1 MDSLGRIAG
10 NIAHFLASNAVTF
23 VLGMAASVVMA
34 RSLGP
39 NDLGIFHQVSWF
51 VGMVSVVISLGL
63 VTSVTKFTAQ
73 YKAEGRHGD
82 ILSAVRF
89 IFYVEGAIAAVAT
102 AALLFLAPRIAD
114 HYFSPQQ
121 TWIFMLAFLAVTPG
135 MQTAI
140 FSAVLE
146 GAQIFRYQTLHA
158 VTVTPMALLTKVW
171 LMLSGYGLESLFWS
185 NLAFSAV
192 NLAFYFWAAR
202 REGLL
207 RGWFR
212 RGPAP
217 DVPGSAT
224 GGGGAGKPWKRELL
238 TYNRSI
244 IPIHFV
250 DILVWS
256 RTENYFLGR
265 YCPASQIAFYNLAA
279 NLIARFTGIL
289 PSLMWKILLPLT
301 AEQHG
306 RAEEDKMRRTYT
318 HALRYSALIA
328 FPTVTACFLAAYEL
342 IVIFYGK
349 AYAEAETCF
358 QILCLSALLSSLA
371 QPGSAVI
378 YASNRQAFI
387 LAYGSA
393 LAALNI
399 GMCFLLIPQ
408 YGARGAAVCYA
419 VSSVLGVGGGFVY
432 TTRRMGLAIPWSGWA
447 KAAAAT
453 AIMGL
458 ALYALLRTE
467 SPWYGIFAPVQDLL
481 RTWTGRGF
489 DMLLGPRTVRL
500 VFACAVSGLLY
511 LAVAFALFRPG
522 PDDRL
527 ILAALR
533 RFLPG
538 PVNRL
543 LDWKL
548 RETAGA
554 AP

>member
-1 MDSLGRIAG
+1 MDSLGRLAG
-10 NIAHFLASNAVTF
+10 NIVHFLASNVVTF

-51 VGMVSVVISLGL
+51 AGMVSVAISLGL
-63 VTSVTKFTAQ
+63 VTSITKFTAQ
-73 YKAEGRHGD
+73 FKAEGRSGD

-89 IFYVEGAIAAVAT
+89 IFYVEVAIAAVAT
-102 AALLFLAPRIAD
+102 AALLLLAPRIAD
-114 HYFSPQQ
+114 HYFSPDQ
-121 TWIFMLAFLAVTPG
+121 TRVFTLAFLAITPG

-146 GAQIFRYQTLHA
+146 GAQVFRYQTLHA
-158 VTVTPMALLTKVW
+158 VTVTPAALLTKVW
-171 LMLSGYGLESLFWS
+171 LMLNGYGLESLFWS
-185 NLAFSAV
+185 NLAFAAV

-212 RGPAP
+212 RG
-217 DVPGSAT
+217 
-224 GGGGAGKPWKRELL
+224 GAAERDGKSWKRELIA
-238 TYNRSI
+238 YNRSI
-244 IPIHFV
+244 VPIHFV

-265 YCPASQIAFYNLAA
+265 YCPASQIAYYNLAH
-279 NLIARFTGIL
+279 NLITRFTGIL

-306 RAEEDKMRRTYT
+306 KAQEEKMRRTYT

-328 FPTVTACFLAAYEL
+328 FPTVTVCFLAAYEL

-349 AYAEAETCF
+349 AYAEAEVCF
-358 QILCLSALLSSLA
+358 QILCVSALLSSLA
-371 QPGSAVI
+371 QPGSAVM
-378 YASNRQAFI
+378 YASNRQGFI
-387 LAYGSA
+387 LAYGSV

-399 GMCFLLIPQ
+399 GLCYLIIPE
-408 YGARGAAVCYA
+408 YGARGAAACYA
-419 VSSVLGVGGGFVY
+419 VSSILGVGGGFAY
-432 TTRRMGLAIPWSGWA
+432 TTRKMGLVIPWSAWA
-447 KAAAAT
+447 KTAAASLA
-453 AIMGL
+453 MGL
-458 ALYALLRTE
+458 ALYVLLRTE
-467 SPWYGIFAPVQDLL
+467 SPWYGLFAPVQDLL
-481 RTWTGRGF
+481 RGWTGRDF
-489 DMLLGPRTVRL
+489 DMLLGTRAVRL
-500 VFACAVSGLLY
+500 MSACALSGLLY
-511 LAVAFALFRPG
+511 LAVVLYLFTPG

-538 PVNRL
+538 PLNWVIAR
-543 LDWKL
+543 KL
-548 RETAGA
+548 GASAEAG
-554 AP
+554 P